1 MTDPQPVS
9 GERFASRRSAIYSSK
24 GIVAT
29 TQPLAS
35 MAGLRILMQGGNAF
49 DAAVA
54 ASAAMNVTEPMTNGI
69 GGDMFALNYLADTG
83 KVTALNGSGRAPRL
97 ATQKYYAAH
106 GHSRCRS
113 SASTR

>member
-1 MTDPQPVS
+1 MSNPQLVCGGP
-9 GERFASRRSAIYSSK
+9 FASPRSSIYSSK

-54 ASAAMNVTEPMTNGI
+54 ASAALNVTEPMTNGI
-69 GGDMFALNYLADTG
+69 GGDMFALSYLADSG
-83 KVTALNGSGRAPRL
+83 KVTALNGSGSAPL
-97 ATQKYYAAH
+97 AGTP
-106 GHSRCRS
+106 
-113 SASTR
+113 